1 MENFFLEEYVC
12 WCHDRAQQEYEA
24 PSRNWIWLDKFTS
37 YVITLPE
44 LNVFRN
50 PKLMQDFFTQQIQSP
65 VSKAQELI
73 TNKAI
78 LGMRNM

>member
-1 MENFFLEEYVC
+1 MENFFLEGYVC
-12 WCHDRAQQEYEA
+12 WCHDRAKQEYEA

-37 YVITLPE
+37 YFITLPE

-50 PKLMQDFFTQQIQSP
+50 PKLKQDFFTQQIQSP

>member
-1 MENFFLEEYVC
+1 
-12 WCHDRAQQEYEA
+12 
-24 PSRNWIWLDKFTS
+24 
-37 YVITLPE
+37 
-44 LNVFRN
+44 
-50 PKLMQDFFTQQIQSP
+50 MQDFFTQQIQSS

>member
-1 MENFFLEEYVC
+1 MEKFFLEGYVC
-12 WCHDRAQQEYEA
+12 WCHDRAQQEYEV
-24 PSRNWIWLDKFTS
+24 PLRNWIWLDKFTS

-78 LGMRNM
+78 LGMRSM

>member
-1 MENFFLEEYVC
+1 MENFFLEGYVC

-24 PSRNWIWLDKFTS
+24 PSCNWIWLDKFTS

-44 LNVFRN
+44 LNAFRN
-50 PKLMQDFFTQQIQSP
+50 PKLMQDFFTKQIQSP

>member
-1 MENFFLEEYVC
+1 MENFFLEGYVC

-24 PSRNWIWLDKFTS
+24 PSCNWIWLDKFTS
-37 YVITLPE
+37 YVITLSE